1 MTKVLKDRYAL
12 RKEIN
17 DYLDN
22 FDYNDMHIEWDKI
35 SRDPWLFDSSITVEE
50 AMILKLKNKCP
61 QCGMDPRYHRDDCEF
76 RMNQLMFRELE
87 SGDNSFIFYVHLMG
101 ELAHKKKAL
110 EDS

>member
-76 RMNQLMFRELE
+76 SMNQLMFRELE
-87 SGDNSFIFYVHLMG
+87 SGDNSFIFYV
-101 ELAHKKKAL
+101 
-110 EDS
+110 DVYV